1 MGPQAKPM
9 SEKMAQVI
17 DEEIRYVIDTNY
29 QRAEQILK
37 DHIEILHN
45 MAHALLDWETLDKYQ
60 IAALM
65 QGRMIAPP
73 EPVVDDAQ
81 PLVSEI
87 ELDQGG
93 SSKNPKDS
101 QLAAS

>member
-17 DEEIRYVIDTNY
+17 DEEIRHVIDTNY

-37 DHIEILHN
+37 DHIDILHN

-60 IAALM
+60 IDALM
-65 QGRMIAPP
+65 QGGMIAPP
-73 EPVVDDAQ
+73 EPVVDDVQ
-81 PLVSEI
+81 PWVGEI

-93 SSKNPKDS
+93 SKKPKDS